1 MRICLPAIIV
11 RVVCILGI
19 IIDIYIFG
27 FYIFEFLKNVL
38 FTIGMVLLTNW
49 ICYSWISWLI
59 VIINIL
65 LLFSFIYLIKT
76 KNTEIE
82 KEKENRK
89 KIYHDNN
96 KPLL

>member
-19 IIDIYIFG
+19 IVDIYIFG

-38 FTIGMVLLTNW
+38 FTIGIVLLTNW
-49 ICYSWISWLI
+49 ICYSWIAWLI

-76 KNTEIE
+76 KNAEIE
-82 KEKENRK
+82 KEKQNRK
-89 KIYHDNN
+89 KIYVDKN
-96 KPLL
+96 KPSL